1 MSKDDREVR
10 VDLSRYAGSALKRIM
25 LKASESVRS
34 LKEYGER
41 KVSQLRTG
49 KGVVDKVVDGE
60 FARPPFDAPE
70 IWTGDPDC
78 DEPGMPTVGYAS
90 GRD

>member
-1 MSKDDREVR
+1 MSKDDKEIR
-10 VDLSRYAGSALKRIM
+10 VDLSRYAGSALKRIL

-34 LKEYGER
+34 LKEFGER

-49 KGVVDKVVDGE
+49 KGEDKIAKGE
-60 FARPPFDAPE
+60 FQRPPFDAPE